1 MYVVAIS
8 EFVVLISAVGYTGT
22 CRLGTCML

>member
-1 MYVVAIS
+1 MYMYVVAVS

-22 CRLGTCML
+22 CRLGML